1 MRQFALA
8 VLVSAVTAA
17 VYAPIALLWWRRA
30 RVRGR
35 TLRLVAAVEPESY
48 HAAVLRGE
56 ATEAAAAELV
66 LGGYLRID
74 GEGAAFLTEHGRDP
88 ARTPVHPLPAALLE
102 AVRRHDPEPVSI
114 GWIHWWDED
123 YPARLRAY
131 RRERDALLPVIP
143 RMPGGER
150 NPLLACCGCA
160 AVALVMLFWLLA
172 GALLVTGRPQGLR
185 EWGWTA
191 VAAFGLAALLLAEKA
206 SRTVRERTEPGDPLG
221 DRVRAEPHPA
231 LAALD
236 EEQRTLVLRSLGE
249 RDRWRGVDTIVHEEA
264 DDEGDEDDEGHQ
276 GDDEWLDDKV
286 WWEDAYE
293 YRASDEDEPDA
304 TPPRPASSG

>member
-1 MRQFALA
+1 M
-8 VLVSAVTAA
+8 VSAVTAA
-17 VYAPIALLWWRRA
+17 VHAPIALLWWRRA
-30 RVRGR
+30 RVRSR
-35 TLRLVAAVEPESY
+35 TLRLVAAVEPEPY

-74 GEGAAFLTEHGRDP
+74 GEGAAFLTEQGRDP
-88 ARTPVHPLPAALLE
+88 ARTPGHPLPAALLE

-123 YPARLRAY
+123 YPERLRAY

-143 RMPGGER
+143 RMPGDER
-150 NPLLACCGCA
+150 NLLTACCGCA
-160 AVALVMLFWLLA
+160 GIALVMLFWLLA

-185 EWGWTA
+185 EWAWTA
-191 VAAFGLAALLLAEKA
+191 VAALGLAALLLAEKA
-206 SRTVRERTEPGDPLG
+206 GRAVRERTEPGDPLG
-221 DRVRAEPHPA
+221 DLVRAEPHPA
-231 LAALD
+231 FAALD
-236 EEQRTLVLRSLGE
+236 EERRTLVLLSLGE
-249 RDRWRGVDTIVHEEA
+249 PDRWRGAGTVVHEEA
-264 DDEGDEDDEGHQ
+264 DHEGGESYESDESDES
-276 GDDEWLDDKV
+276 DDEWLDDKV